1 MIFIY
6 SLIFVFLLLICY
18 QLFLGHSSNVLIE
31 GLTNNTSTSSY
42 KPYNMNDPN
51 NALILCQ
58 QNAGN
63 IDFLKI
69 RVDELGGIKQQVDN
83 MAQNINSMQ
92 TQIDGL
98 VQQQADYAQDLIGNE
113 PVDVTG
119 TDLEDEEENAT
130 TP

>member
-1 MIFIY
+1 M
-6 SLIFVFLLLICY
+6 
-18 QLFLGHSSNVLIE
+18 E
-31 GLTNNTSTSSY
+31 
-42 KPYNMNDPN
+42 
-51 NALILCQ
+51 
-58 QNAGN
+58 
-63 IDFLKI
+63 
-69 RVDELGGIKQQVDN
+69 
-83 MAQNINSMQ
+83 QNINSMQ